1 MNFIKKRL
9 QHRYF
14 PVKIMKFLRTPV
26 LKKHLPT
33 TVSVLHSYHLLLFI
47 CSTFYSISS
56 SSSSQLL
63 LLITLMFDFNSNSKG
78 FKEFKSSIS
87 FSLKPLISVVFSHV
101 FSVFLNFVLFFLVTA
116 NKKESFKLRIN

>member
-33 TVSVLHSYHLLLFI
+33 TVSVLHSHHLLLFI

-87 FSLKPLISVVFSHV
+87 FSLKPLLSVLSFPMSFLSFSIL
-101 FSVFLNFVLFFLVTA
+101 FCFFLSLLIKR
-116 NKKESFKLRIN
+116 NLLS